1 MRQGGDIDRSWRL
14 LVVGSNPASVSN
26 VTAFN
31 ILSIYLNICDL
42 RSQSF
47 SYTKL
52 CLEVAAVYNFPL

>member
-31 ILSIYLNICDL
+31 IQSFYLNIRD
-42 RSQSF
+42 
-47 SYTKL
+47 
-52 CLEVAAVYNFPL
+52 